1 PAQRRTVDELEGLAR
16 IVLLAGAPLAQEDAG
31 PLEIRLVLIETG
43 QAQAVGSGT
52 GAERCRGCSSSVHGA
67 GHRSPPPW
75 TRGARRAVLM
85 EGTLC
90 AGSDRRGRV
99 TGPVGE
105 QHVGRNGAGDLLE
118 WDDAPPRPLAPCC
131 VHAPRPP
138 RYADPRLRRDRPPQR
153 GERRFGAAGRQ
164 RGPVLP
170 SAPGSRAPG
179 VRVHALDAAGDR
191 PASRRAPP
199 SGALGWCL

>member
-1 PAQRRTVDELEGLAR
+1 RPLGLRPAEPLEGGPHVQRQRPAALAIGAGDQHPRPAQRRTVDELEGLAR

-99 TGPVGE
+99 TGP
-105 QHVGRNGAGDLLE
+105 
-118 WDDAPPRPLAPCC
+118 
-131 VHAPRPP
+131 
-138 RYADPRLRRDRPPQR
+138 
-153 GERRFGAAGRQ
+153 
-164 RGPVLP
+164 
-170 SAPGSRAPG
+170 
-179 VRVHALDAAGDR
+179 
-191 PASRRAPP
+191 
-199 SGALGWCL
+199 

>member
-85 EGTLC
+85 GGTLC

-99 TGPVGE
+99 TGPVGG

-118 WDDAPPRPLAPCC
+118 GVAAPPRPLAPCC
-131 VHAPRPP
+131 VYAPRPP
-138 RYADPRLRRDRPPQR
+138 RHPDPPPPRGRPAQPA
-153 GERRFGAAGRQ
+153 ERRVGPAGR
-164 RGPVLP
+164 P
-170 SAPGSRAPG
+170 
-179 VRVHALDAAGDR
+179 
-191 PASRRAPP
+191 
-199 SGALGWCL
+199 